1 MGFLERAIRR
11 CVSDA
16 VRKAVGNAV
25 RQAVEPTVTDF
36 ANKTA
41 QHFDNAAQN
50 HTQQSLHPTSGLE
63 GAFSNLERAAQSYAT
78 KMSEN
83 LKVCPN
89 CNKATDAEKTYCP
102 ECGSKLP
109 ETTVAQS
116 AVCPNCNKQ
125 NSIGTKFCEDC
136 GTKLPAAIQQEEAAK
151 ANDDAVMLEWD
162 EKIPQ
167 FPKWNCGGCNYGIEC
182 YEENYF
188 SFSAD
193 FGGND
198 YAARQAV
205 DSYRRFLVQNG
216 FHQAGQYPNIAHLY
230 KRIDGTVYHVDTEHC
245 FEGDPDCPTIGF
257 DTREPLG
264 GYDYVKPEP
273 KKQVGLKGLFGF

>member
-11 CVSDA
+11 GVSDA
-16 VRKAVGNAV
+16 VSKAVGNAV

-50 HTQQSLHPTSGLE
+50 HTQQSSHPTSGLE

-125 NSIGTKFCEDC
+125 NSIGTEALGDDYTYIITADHGGHDRTHGSDMPEDMIIPVIIN
-136 GTKLPAAIQQEEAAK
+136 GKGIEKGEIGKKVNIMDIAPTVTKLLG
-151 ANDDAVMLEWD
+151 V
-162 EKIPQ
+162 
-167 FPKWNCGGCNYGIEC
+167 
-182 YEENYF
+182 
-188 SFSAD
+188 
-193 FGGND
+193 
-198 YAARQAV
+198 
-205 DSYRRFLVQNG
+205 
-216 FHQAGQYPNIAHLY
+216 
-230 KRIDGTVYHVDTEHC
+230 
-245 FEGDPDCPTIGF
+245 DPDDEWEGSAI
-257 DTREPLG
+257 L
-264 GYDYVKPEP
+264 
-273 KKQVGLKGLFGF
+273 